1 MITFPIMETMA
12 DPKRRRSRR
21 VGLLAAAAAAFTIVG
36 RRLGYGFGINTIVRC
51 RSGHLFTTVWLPG
64 VNLTA
69 LDLVVAR
76 VQYCPVGRHWS
87 LVTPVRAADLSARR
101 RRQARA
107 RRDIPLP

>member
-1 MITFPIMETMA
+1 METMA
-12 DPKRRRSRR
+12 SPKRRRL
-21 VGLLAAAAAAFTIVG
+21 GLLTVAVAAFTVAG
-36 RRLGYGFGINTIVRC
+36 RLLGYGFGINTIVRC
-51 RSGHLFTTVWLPG
+51 RSGHLFTTIWLPG
-64 VNLTA
+64 VNLKA

-76 VQYCPVGRHWS
+76 VQYCPVGRHWT

>member
-1 MITFPIMETMA
+1 METMA
-12 DPKRRRSRR
+12 DPKRRR
-21 VGLLAAAAAAFTIVG
+21 VALAAAAAAAFTVVG
-36 RRLGYGFGINTIVRC
+36 RLLGYGFGINTIVRC
-51 RSGHLFTTVWLPG
+51 RGGHLFTTIWLPG
-64 VNLTA
+64 VNFKA

-76 VQYCPVGRHWS
+76 VQYCPVGRHWT

>member
-1 MITFPIMETMA
+1 METVA
-12 DPKRRRSRR
+12 SPKRRRAA
-21 VGLLAAAAAAFTIVG
+21 LLAAAFAAFTVAG
-36 RRLGYGFGINTIVRC
+36 RLLGYGFGINTIVRC
-51 RSGHLFTTVWLPG
+51 RSGHLFTTIWLPG
-64 VNLTA
+64 VNLKA

-76 VQYCPVGRHWS
+76 VQYCPVGRHWT